1 MTNPKFEALIIM
13 VILVNTIFQSLDMHP
28 PLPNSFLIAVSQ
40 MNYIFTFIFTVE
52 VLFKLVGFG
61 VRPFARD

>member
-1 MTNPKFEALIIM
+1 
-13 VILVNTIFQSLDMHP
+13 MHP